1 MDSRAI
7 LKSDIGRVEGV
18 SVEHSGTT
26 GMLGNLY
33 QSVTPPWGCCDF
45 IPPPP

>member
-1 MDSRAI
+1 MDFGVM

-18 SVEHSGTT
+18 GVEHSGTT

-33 QSVTPPWGCCDF
+33 QSVTPP
-45 IPPPP
+45 